1 MNGKCELGMIGLGV
15 MGRNL
20 LLNMADHHYRVAGY
34 DRDAGKVALLGGYGP
49 NIQTFDNVGDF
60 IVALREPRVVMIL
73 VPAGPPVDSV
83 IHDLLPHLTP
93 GDCIVD
99 GGNSFFKDTDLRQ
112 RTLAERDIH
121 FLGVGVS
128 GGEEGARHGPSMM
141 PGGPRQAWERVRP
154 IFEAVAAQV
163 DGKPCVNYMGQGS
176 AGHFV
181 KMVHNGI
188 EYGIMRLIAD
198 AYDLMKRGM
207 NLNDGELSAV
217 FDQWNGTNLRG
228 FLVEITARIFRKAD
242 EKTGKLLVD
251 GILDVARQKGTGMWT
266 SQTAMELHTPV
277 PNIDIAVAMRDLST
291 LKTERVTASALLSSP
306 ATRFDGDKEAL
317 LMQLHHALYAGMLIT
332 FAQGMALLHVA
343 SRSYGYDLNLESVA
357 RIWRGGCIIRS
368 ALLDLIAAAFRA
380 RPDLPNLLLDPAIA
394 TELFTWEA
402 DFRSV
407 VCVAASQGIPVPG
420 LMSALGYYD
429 SYRSAWL
436 PANLI
441 EAQRDFFGAHGY
453 ERIDEKGTFHTE
465 WTND

>member
-1 MNGKCELGMIGLGV
+1 MNEKCELGMVGLGV

-49 NIQTFDNVGDF
+49 NIQTFDNVGGF
-60 IVALREPRVVMIL
+60 VAALREPRVVMML

-83 IHDLLPHLTP
+83 IHDLLPHLTE
-93 GDCIVD
+93 GDCIID

-112 RTLAERDIH
+112 RTLAERGIH

-154 IFEAVAAQV
+154 VFEAIAAQV
-163 DGKPCVNYMGQGS
+163 DGEPCVSYMGQGS

-207 NLNDGELSAV
+207 NLNDDELSAV

-228 FLVEITARIFRKAD
+228 FLVGITAHIFRKMD
-242 EKTGKLLVD
+242 EKTGKRLVD
-251 GILDVARQKGTGMWT
+251 VILDVARQKGTGMWT
-266 SQTAMELHTPV
+266 SQTAMELHVPV
-277 PNIDIAVAMRDLST
+277 PTIDIAVSMRDLST
-291 LKTERVTASALLSSP
+291 LKTERVTASNLLGGS
-306 ATRFDGDKEAL
+306 ATMQVGDKEAL
-317 LMQLHHALYAGMLIT
+317 LTQMPRALYAGMLIT

-343 SRSYGYDLNLESVA
+343 SRSCGYDLNLESVA

-368 ALLDLIAAAFRA
+368 ALLDPISVAFHA
-380 RPDLPNLLLDPAIA
+380 QPDLPNLLLDPAIA
-394 TELFTWEA
+394 TELSTRETDLRA
-402 DFRSV
+402 V
-407 VCVAASQGIPVPG
+407 VCAAVAHGIPVPG

-465 WTND
+465 WTQ

>member
-1 MNGKCELGMIGLGV
+1 MNEKCELGMIGLGV

-34 DRDAGKVALLGGYGP
+34 DSDAGKVALLGGAGP
-49 NIQTFDNVGDF
+49 NIQTFGNVGDF
-60 IVALREPRVVMIL
+60 IAALREPRVVMML

-83 IHDLLPHLTP
+83 IHDLLPHLAP

-112 RTLAERDIH
+112 RTLAEQDIH

-141 PGGPRQAWERVRP
+141 PGGLRQAWERVRP
-154 IFEAVAAQV
+154 VFEAVAAQV
-163 DGKPCVNYMGQGS
+163 DGEPCVSYIGQGS

-207 NLNDGELSAV
+207 GLNNDELSAV

-228 FLVEITARIFRKAD
+228 FLVEITARIFQ
-242 EKTGKLLVD
+242 KTDAKTDKRLVD

-266 SQTAMELHTPV
+266 SQTAMELHVPV
-277 PNIDIAVAMRDLST
+277 PTIDIAVSMRDLST
-291 LKTERVTASALLSSP
+291 LKTERVAASKLWGSS
-306 ATRFDGDKEAL
+306 ATMQVGDKKAL
-317 LMQLHHALYAGMLIT
+317 LMQLQRALYAGMLVT

-343 SRSYGYDLNLESVA
+343 SRSCGYDLNLESVA

-368 ALLDLIAAAFRA
+368 TLLDPVAAAFRR

-394 TELFTWEA
+394 TELSAREA
-402 DFRSV
+402 DWRSV
-407 VCVAASQGIPVPG
+407 VCAAVAHGIPVPG

-429 SYRSAWL
+429 SYRSEWL

-453 ERIDEKGTFHTE
+453 ERIGEEGTFHTE
-465 WTND
+465 WTQ